1 MWDGT
6 VEAAVFRLS
15 PQAQLAGRATPPP
28 GRSAFVLFRRGR
40 VDLRSAGRTNEEKG
54 ARSAQEEPH
63 GP

>member
-28 GRSAFVLFRRGR
+28 GAERICAVSSRARRPSKR
-40 VDLRSAGRTNEEKG
+40 RAY
-54 ARSAQEEPH
+54 Q
-63 GP
+63 